1 MVEAKGYISD
11 QLSGFSNE
19 AGHCPGSLSVYAG
32 PGGVLAGVCLKVLA
46 AESSSTYSAQW
57 DRHWGYDQGATSR
70 IYGAILRKE
79 TTANLG
85 EASLENGWVHQSQQW
100 FLAKGRSLQIL

>member
-46 AESSSTYSAQW
+46 AESSSTYSAQ
-57 DRHWGYDQGATSR
+57 
-70 IYGAILRKE
+70 
-79 TTANLG
+79 
-85 EASLENGWVHQSQQW
+85 
-100 FLAKGRSLQIL
+100 